1 MTLAG
6 RVSGHCDQVW
16 LKSVKLWL
24 SYKHECG
31 CQKKE
36 EELEK
41 IVFTSKHVHLA
52 SPFDIGFS
60 PLTPLGLCHM

>member
-36 EELEK
+36 EERATESKSKAALK
-41 IVFTSKHVHLA
+41 AALQLVFNRTRA
-52 SPFDIGFS
+52 RQPAFD
-60 PLTPLGLCHM
+60 L